1 MARLAFSLEQ
11 LRTFLAVARQ
21 QSMSRAAESLF
32 LTQGAVSQQVANLEA
47 ALGLRLLER
56 GGRRVWL
63 TEAGR
68 SIATACEAVTRAVDG
83 VSESARQLAF
93 LEAGSLHIGASP
105 TAAAHYLPRL
115 LSLFISLHPGVQIR
129 VVTENVPSVAAQVA
143 SGTLD
148 CAIVE
153 GETVER
159 ELVEHRLAEDEVLMV
174 AARNHPLSRLAQVD
188 IEELAKHRYLGREP
202 GAAMEAIA
210 IEILGKHYPNLQR
223 IELGHLDA
231 VRGAAVAGLGFAALP
246 RIAVLRELREG
257 DLVALPVPARRRW
270 IRAIRRPSPGGAAL
284 EEFWR
289 ILGASTSPPRARAS

>member
-1 MARLAFSLEQ
+1 
-11 LRTFLAVARQ
+11 
-21 QSMSRAAESLF
+21 MSRAAESLF

-63 TEAGR
+63 TEAGK
-68 SIATACEAVTRAVDG
+68 SIAIACEAVTRAIDG
-83 VSESARQLAF
+83 VTESARQLAF
-93 LEAGSLHIGASP
+93 LEVGSLHIGASP

-115 LSLFISLHPGVQIR
+115 LSAFTSLHPGVQIR
-129 VVTENVPSVAAQVA
+129 VVTQNTPAVAAQVA
-143 SGTLD
+143 SGALD

-159 ELVEHRLAEDEVLMV
+159 ELIEHRLAADEVLVV
-174 AARNHPLSRLAQVD
+174 AGRDHPLSGLTEVD
-188 IEELAKHRYLGREP
+188 LEELAQHRYLGREP

-210 IEILGKHYPNLQR
+210 AEILGQHYSSVQR

-231 VRGAAVAGLGFAALP
+231 VRGAVGAGLGFAILP
-246 RIAVLRELREG
+246 RVAVLREMRDG
-257 DLVALPVPARRRW
+257 DLVALPVPPRRRW
-270 IRAIRRPSPGGAAL
+270 IRAIRRPLPGGAAL

-289 ILGASTSPPRARAS
+289 ILGAATSPPPAPAS

>member
-1 MARLAFSLEQ
+1 MARLAFTLEQ

-56 GGRRVWL
+56 RGRRVWL
-63 TEAGR
+63 TEAGK
-68 SIATACEAVTRAVDG
+68 SIAIACEAVTRSVDG
-83 VSESARQLAF
+83 VIESARQLAF

-115 LSLFISLHPGVQIR
+115 LSVFTSLHTGVQIR
-129 VVTENVPSVAAQVA
+129 VVTQNTPAVAAQVA
-143 SGTLD
+143 SGALD

-153 GETVER
+153 GETAEP
-159 ELVEHRLAEDEVLMV
+159 ELVEHRLAEDEVLVV
-174 AARNHPLSRLAQVD
+174 AARDHPLAVMARVD
-188 IEELAKHRYLGREP
+188 LEELVKHRYLGREP
-202 GAAMEAIA
+202 GAAMESIA
-210 IEILGKHYPNLQR
+210 IEILGRHYATVQR

-231 VRGAAVAGLGFAALP
+231 VRGAVVAGLGFAILP
-246 RIAVLRELREG
+246 RVAVQREVRDG
-257 DLVALPVPARRRW
+257 DLVALSIPPQRRW
-270 IRAIRRPSPGGAAL
+270 IRMVRRPSPGGAAL

-289 ILGASTSPPRARAS
+289 LVRSNSPPPVSVP